1 MNNFRS
7 ILPEEEGPY
16 PHRRST
22 RPSTQGVRPMSGQR
36 RGGTRPSSSMAG
48 SGRPGSGKPSRRPS
62 GRPGSAPPSGR
73 PPAPHRGKRMGS
85 GANGRA
91 FLFILILMIILL
103 PTLISLIHTRSSLT
117 KTKEEQAS
125 LQKEK
130 DQLSASVEELKNQLQ
145 IVNTDEFIEKYAHEK
160 LGMIRLNEILVQT
173 QNGQYSVDQKKVKAI
188 TEGQERAAAAD
199 KEGSQQ
205 EDSPQE
211 KDNQEGQQ

>member
-1 MNNFRS
+1 MSNFRS

-16 PHRRST
+16 PNHRSA
-22 RPSTQGVRPMSGQR
+22 RPSAQGKRPMSGQR
-36 RGGTRPSSSMAG
+36 QGKTRPSSMAG
-48 SGRPGSGKPSRRPS
+48 SGRPGPGRPAGRPS
-62 GRPGSAPPSGR
+62 GRPGSPLPQGR
-73 PPAPHRGKRMGS
+73 PPASHRGKRTGS
-85 GANGRA
+85 GPNGRA
-91 FLFILILMIILL
+91 LLFIIILMVVLL

-188 TEGQERAAAAD
+188 TEGQEKTTEAN
-199 KEGSQQ
+199 KEASQQ

-211 KDNQEGQQ
+211 QGNQEGQQ